1 MREFLRERRVRRLQ
15 EKRAGQFYTG
25 PAAYTTDYALAP
37 RPGFYALADDG
48 RTLLADVP
56 LVCVDDAPGNPDDG
70 SCHYEYAG
78 PKDPPQRAASQREVE
93 LRASAVAQS
102 GVDL

>member
-15 EKRAGQFYTG
+15 EKRAGQLYEG
-25 PAAYTTDYALAP
+25 PAAYTTDYALVS
-37 RPGFYALADDG
+37 RPGFYALAEDG
-48 RTLLADVP
+48 STLLADVP

-78 PKDPPQRAASQREVE
+78 PKDPPQRTASQREVE
-93 LRASAVAQS
+93 LKASAVAES
-102 GVDL
+102 GVEL